1 LFRSFSTLAF
11 QNLGELNN
19 GIGVASGSIQITDAT
34 GATATIDLSE
44 AETVQDVI
52 AAINANQDID
62 VRASVNRA
70 GTGLVLEDR
79 TGIGGNV
86 TVAEVGGGTTAA
98 DLGILGTGA
107 GGRLQGTAVAEAEF
121 INLTRLGVTFGIDGR
136 LVFNAG
142 EFQSFLD
149 ENPLAVEAFFTQ
161 DGGFAESVVDATD
174 LLTGPLDGLLT
185 AQATSLED
193 TIDTLNDSIQR
204 IQERATLQ
212 EANLRRQF
220 TALEQTLAQLQS
232 EGTFLLN
239 QLNQISLLNSG
250 VNNRR

>member
-1 LFRSFSTLAF
+1 
-11 QNLGELNN
+11 
-19 GIGVASGSIQITDAT
+19 
-34 GATATIDLSE
+34 
-44 AETVQDVI
+44 
-52 AAINANQDID
+52 
-62 VRASVNRA
+62 
-70 GTGLVLEDR
+70 
-79 TGIGGNV
+79 
-86 TVAEVGGGTTAA
+86 
-98 DLGILGTGA
+98 
-107 GGRLQGTAVAEAEF
+107 
-121 INLTRLGVTFGIDGR
+121 
-136 LVFNAG
+136 
-142 EFQSFLD
+142 
-149 ENPLAVEAFFTQ
+149 
-161 DGGFAESVVDATD
+161 
-174 LLTGPLDGLLT
+174 LLT